1 MSTTPSKKERVHNFN
16 AGPAILPIEALDE
29 LREGFMNFG
38 GMSVLEISHR
48 GKEFKAV
55 LEETVSL
62 VRELMGVPEG
72 WHVLFMQGGASQ
84 QFAMVPMNLMDKGAD
99 YANTGTWAKKA
110 IAEAKFFGTPATVY
124 SSQETKFDR
133 CPRPEEVKTTP
144 GASYLHVTSNNT
156 IEGTQYR
163 AFPDSGDVPLIADM
177 SSDILSCPVD
187 VSKFGMIYAGA
198 QKNVGP
204 AGVTIVVIRD
214 DLAKKSCR
222 EIPAIFRYSTH
233 AENDSLYNT
242 PPVFSIY
249 ATMMTLRWLKKQGG
263 VKAIRKRNE
272 EKAKLIYDVLDG
284 SKFYKSPVE
293 RESRSLMNIVFT
305 LPTEELTERFVSGA
319 KERGMVGLKGH
330 RSVGGIRASVYNA
343 FPIEG
348 ARALA
353 DYMKEFERTAS

>member
-1 MSTTPSKKERVHNFN
+1 MSNTPSKNARVHNFN
-16 AGPAILPIEALDE
+16 AGPAVLPLEALE
-29 LREGFMNFG
+29 EIREGFMGFG
-38 GMSVLEISHR
+38 GMSILEISHR

-55 LEETVSL
+55 LDETTSL
-62 VRELMGVPEG
+62 LRELMGIPEG
-72 WHVLFMQGGASQ
+72 WHVLFLQGGASQ
-84 QFAMVPMNLMDKGAD
+84 QFAMVPMNLLDKTAD
-99 YANTGTWAKKA
+99 YVNTGTWAKKA
-110 IAEAKFFGTPATVY
+110 ISEAKLFGTPTTVY

-133 CPRPEEVKTTP
+133 CPRPDEVKATQ

-163 AFPDSGDVPLIADM
+163 VFPTTGDVPLIADM
-177 SSDILSCPVD
+177 SSDILSYPID

-204 AGVTIVVIRD
+204 SGVTIVVIRD

-222 EIPAIFRYSTH
+222 EIPTIFRYSTH
-233 AENDSLYNT
+233 VENTSLYNT

-249 ATMMTLRWLKKQGG
+249 ATMFTLRWLKKQGG
-263 VKAIRKRNE
+263 VAAIQKHNE
-272 EKAKLIYDVLDG
+272 AKAKLIYDVLDA

-305 LPTEELTERFVSGA
+305 LPSDELTERFVAGA
-319 KERGMVGLKGH
+319 KEQGMVGLKGH

-343 FPIEG
+343 FPMEG
-348 ARALA
+348 AKALA
-353 DYMKEFERTAS
+353 QFMKDFERTAS

>member
-1 MSTTPSKKERVHNFN
+1 MSNTPSKERVFNFN
-16 AGPAILPIEALDE
+16 AGPAVLPLEAVE
-29 LREGFMNFG
+29 EIREGFMNFG

-55 LEETVSL
+55 LDETTAL

-72 WHVLFMQGGASQ
+72 YHVLFMQGGASQ

-99 YANTGTWAKKA
+99 YVSTGTWAKKA
-110 IAEAKFFGTPATVY
+110 ISEAKFFGSPATVY
-124 SSQETKFDR
+124 SSQETKFNR
-133 CPRPEEVKTTP
+133 CPRPDEVKATP

-163 AFPDSGDVPLIADM
+163 AFPDAGSVPLVADM

-187 VSKFGMIYAGA
+187 VSRFGMIYAGA

-233 AENDSLYNT
+233 AENASLYNT
-242 PPVFSIY
+242 PPVFPIY

-263 VKAIRKRNE
+263 VKAMAKRNG
-272 EKAKLIYDVLDG
+272 EKAKLIYDALDA
-284 SKFYKSPVE
+284 SSFYKSPVE

-305 LPTEELTERFVSGA
+305 LPSDELTEKFVAGA

-330 RSVGGIRASVYNA
+330 RSVGGIRSSVYNA

-348 ARALA
+348 ARALV
-353 DYMKEFERTAS
+353 DYMKEFERTAP